1 MIKRN
6 NDNVKQDNI
15 ESNDKTKKQND
26 EEIKNDEIII
36 KEEQKIEN
44 KKSKEIKL
52 GLLENDETKVKK
64 IIKEIEPIEEIVVEE
79 KNDKEKDKK
88 ENSKANDKKENKND
102 NEEED
107 AKSGRCICNIF

>member
-1 MIKRN
+1 MN
-6 NDNVKQDNI
+6 NIYKDFVKNNSDTLKKDNNQ
-15 ESNDKTKKQND
+15 
-26 EEIKNDEIII
+26 
-36 KEEQKIEN
+36 
-44 KKSKEIKL
+44 KSKEIKL
-52 GLLENDETKVKK
+52 GLLENDETKVKIRKK

-107 AKSGRCICNIF
+107 AKSGRCICNIQ